1 MNDTVLNSNF
11 ALRDQGL
18 SNALGQDLL
27 PRHRW
32 YFVKEG
38 FSPKLVQRAIA
49 TDGVR
54 PGEVLLDPF
63 SGSGTV
69 PLTAALGGLVP
80 QGIELNPFLRFLS
93 ATKLRQASP
102 VKLRAASC
110 QLLLAM
116 ETPLPSA
123 LEGYSTFTKGNR
135 WKRWLF
141 PRQVIRTFEAGRC
154 ELAAT
159 DTEVRPLLRLALLG
173 AAMDCCNAARD
184 GKCLRYTKKWRDDQ
198 SNARQFRDRFQIR
211 TEAIAEDLASTPLEA
226 APSSILQGDAR
237 TLVANQGNEK
247 FRLCITSPPYLNSF
261 DYSDVYRPELFLGGF
276 VRSNRDLMKI
286 RLKTIRSH
294 VQASWEPPK
303 KEHFGTLYDNCIEEI
318 RDYADSLWDPRLPT
332 MIQAYFED
340 MEGILRGLRQRAHT
354 NASLWLVVSTSA
366 YAGVE
371 VPVDLILAEI
381 GQRTGWFLRE
391 VGVLRYLRSSSQHV
405 QHVEEEERKSV
416 PLRESVVILDA
427 TKRNS
432 PGCKAPRQ
440 LSKASPN

>member
-1 MNDTVLNSNF
+1 MPTLNADF
-11 ALRDQGL
+11 HLRDLGL
-18 SNALGQDLL
+18 SNALGQDVL

-38 FSPKLVQRAIA
+38 FSPKLVEQAIA
-49 TDGVR
+49 TDNVR

-69 PLTAALGGLVP
+69 PLTAALGGLKARGFEV
-80 QGIELNPFLRFLS
+80 NPFLRFLS

-102 VKLRAASC
+102 TALRVASSRILRA
-110 QLLLAM
+110 M
-116 ETPLPSA
+116 ERPSPSP
-123 LEGYSTFTKGNR
+123 LEGCSTFTKGNR
-135 WKRWLF
+135 WERRLF
-141 PRQVIRTFEAGRC
+141 PLPVIRAFEAGRRA
-154 ELAAT
+154 LPTA
-159 DTEVRPLLRLALLG
+159 DPDVRALLRLALLG

-184 GKCLRYTKKWRDDQ
+184 GKCLRYAKNWRNHQ
-198 SNARQFRDRFQIR
+198 PRIRQFRERFESR
-211 TEAIAEDLASTPLEA
+211 TDIIGADLATTPLNA
-226 APSSILQGDAR
+226 ARASILLGDAR
-237 TLVANQGNEK
+237 RLVAKASKEK
-247 FRLCITSPPYLNSF
+247 FRLCVTSPPYLNSF

-276 VRSNRDLMKI
+276 VRSNRSLMKI
-286 RLKTIRSH
+286 RLQTIRSH
-294 VQASWEPPK
+294 VQANWEPPK

-318 RDYADSLWDPRLPT
+318 RDYADTLWDPRLPT

-340 MEGILRGLRQRAHT
+340 MEGVLRGLRQRAHT

-381 GQRTGWFLRE
+381 GQRSGWFLRE

-405 QHVEEEERKSV
+405 QHVEEQERKSV

-427 TKRNS
+427 SKRQSNTQ
-432 PGCKAPRQ
+432 KATTQPWRTT
-440 LSKASPN
+440 SMN